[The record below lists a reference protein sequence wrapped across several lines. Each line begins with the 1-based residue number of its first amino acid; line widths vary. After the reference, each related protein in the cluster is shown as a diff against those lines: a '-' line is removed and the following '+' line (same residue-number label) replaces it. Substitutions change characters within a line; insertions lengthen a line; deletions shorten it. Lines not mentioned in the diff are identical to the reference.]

1 MVSLFTKLVFREKK
15 EKQEKKEKEKKKR
28 KQYKTLNHP
37 LQRNEKDTLYVDV
50 VVGGSFHLV
59 ILEHPSREYCL
70 DPVSGIF

>member
-1 MVSLFTKLVFREKK
+1 MVSLLTKFFFGKK
-15 EKQEKKEKEKKKR
+15 KKNQKKKEKEKKKR